1 MTRALALAAALCLLC
16 ATASAQ
22 QSNPIMENYRAYQSA
37 LERDDLAAAEA
48 SAAAAFE
55 AAEAASDARTGAL
68 AQNLATVRFL
78 RGDAAGAIAPAQR
91 AVALAES
98 NAAEPLTLAL
108 ARLVLARAELSTGA
122 VNAAEHLT
130 GALDGA
136 QSASAPA
143 YEIYDAA
150 VQLATWAQTNEQYEL
165 ALRGWSSADQYA
177 EGSRFP
183 EQYAR
188 ARAKLGRATSLVLEQ
203 SRTRAGRA
211 YDEAAMTE
219 AYLELRESY
228 RLLYSYASQQLP
240 SGELTTAQQTA
251 AQVLAWSAVVRSKM
265 RADGTPL
272 PASAGAQG
280 DADGLSEEL
289 SEPQALTVPRC
300 MVRPAFHREIE
311 YPSGAASRGEL
322 AGAAVLLRIN
332 AAGEVEST
340 TVVALVGAEEFREAI
355 EEARWLVVR
364 RPDSAEGCRMEMN
377 VIWTVAFRLD
387 GPTIPPRSRT
397 RRPN

>member
-1 MTRALALAAALCLLC
+1 MKRVLAIVAALFLLMGPAAA
-16 ATASAQ
+16 
-22 QSNPIMENYRAYQSA
+22 QSGSIIEHYRAYQAA

-48 SAAAAFE
+48 SATAAFE
-55 AAEAASDARTGAL
+55 AAEAESDGRTGAL

-98 NAAEPLTLAL
+98 NAADPLTLAL

-122 VNAAEHLT
+122 ANAAERLVA
-130 GALDGA
+130 ALDGA
-136 QSASAPA
+136 QTASAPA

-203 SRTRAGRA
+203 SRTRSGRA

-228 RLLYSYASQQLP
+228 RLLYAYASQQLP

-251 AQVLAWSAVVRSKM
+251 AQVLAWSSVVRSKM
-265 RADGTPL
+265 RADGMPL
-272 PASAGAQG
+272 PPSAGAQG

-289 SEPQALTVPRC
+289 SAPQALTVPRC
-300 MVRPAFHREIE
+300 MIRPAFRREIE
-311 YPSGAASRGEL
+311 YPSVAASRGEL
-322 AGAAVLLRIN
+322 AGAAVRLRIN

-340 TVVALVGAEEFREAI
+340 TVVALVGSEEFGEAI
-355 EEARWLVVR
+355 EEARWYVER
-364 RPDSAEGCRMEMN
+364 RPDSVEGCRMEMD
-377 VIWTVAFRLD
+377 VIWTVAFRFG
-387 GPTIPPRSRT
+387 GPSDPARGRT